1 MFADVRAVRL
11 ALDCQV
17 VSQNGQPPGVA
28 VPERSIAVRSLGLR
42 LPPHHRIERHTH
54 DWHQLVYATEGVMT
68 VDTPVGS
75 WVVPPHR
82 AVWIPAGCEHTIR
95 MTGVVRMRTVYLR
108 PGLVHGVPAACCVVH
123 VSPLLRELILETL
136 RLGML
141 ADDVPEHVR
150 LAGVLV
156 DQIAHTP
163 EAPMRITRPADARAR
178 VVAERA
184 QADLSVA
191 VSLAQLARA
200 GGASVRTVERLFVL
214 ETGMT
219 FGRWLQ
225 HVKALHALERLAAG
239 DSVTA
244 AGLAV
249 GYDSTSAF
257 IAMFKRVL
265 GTTPGNYFKQEPA
278 GPPQTRAMTRR

>member
-1 MFADVRAVRL
+1 M
-11 ALDCQV
+11 
-17 VSQNGQPPGVA
+17 SQNGQRPGA
-28 VPERSIAVRSLGLR
+28 PIPERSIAVRSLGLR
-42 LPPHHRIERHTH
+42 LPPNHHIERHAH

-68 VDTPVGS
+68 VDTRAGS

-82 AVWIPAGCEHTIR
+82 AVWIPAGAAHSIR
-95 MTGVVRMRTVYLR
+95 MTGVVRMRTVYFR
-108 PGLVHGVPAACCVVH
+108 PGLAHRVPPACCVIH

-150 LAGVLV
+150 LAGVLA
-156 DQIAHTP
+156 DQIAHTR
-163 EAPMRITRPADARAR
+163 EAPLRITRPTDARAR
-178 VVAERA
+178 LVAETA
-184 QADLSVA
+184 QADLSVTA
-191 VSLAQLARA
+191 SIAQLAR
-200 GGASVRTVERLFVL
+200 GSGASVRTVERLFVL

-239 DSVTA
+239 ESVTA

-265 GTTPGNYFKQEPA
+265 GTTPGNYFRQIPA
-278 GPPQTRAMTRR
+278 DPSRRRAE